1 MRYPSLFLNLK
12 KAHGKRRQALVIYAI
27 QTKNRLVLVNFGTR
41 ICLDQAN
48 SDARSVKFQPGEI
61 KGRLSMKIRAAICA
75 FALLIAPA
83 TALAEKADVVG
94 VEVRQESPGVY
105 RFNVTVKSDDTG
117 WEKYADKWEVLS
129 PDGEILG
136 ERILLHPHE
145 NEQPFTRSLS
155 GVAIPAGVTS
165 VRIRAHDKIEGY
177 GGKEMTVEL
186 PD

>member
-1 MRYPSLFLNLK
+1 
-12 KAHGKRRQALVIYAI
+12 
-27 QTKNRLVLVNFGTR
+27 
-41 ICLDQAN
+41 
-48 SDARSVKFQPGEI
+48 
-61 KGRLSMKIRAAICA
+61 MKIRAAICA